1 MESKLKRIGGFILI
15 SVMILS
21 SIIYLFRVKIKKY
34 FIPTVEQIGDINI
47 QVRND
52 TCYVSSKLT
61 AHNKSFLNIEID
73 TIKYKVTLFNKI
85 YLQSETYIGV
95 VLNGHS
101 KDTIDFSLKIPY
113 KTIIADLKAE
123 RKKGDSA
130 SYFIDISLQ
139 YSTFLG
145 KAEMPISRTAKIKIP
160 QPPEIEIEEIKYTK
174 IRRKSIIA
182 DVKVKITNYNAVDLS
197 IKEMNYSMKIRKQ
210 GNIKGELK
218 KQINIKPNGI
228 TFVTIPIEI
237 SPRNIARTFFNVI
250 SNNDTYEYTLN
261 LSAILEA
268 TDPIKESFQI
278 SLSKNG
284 TMELK
289 K

>member
-1 MESKLKRIGGFILI
+1 MENKIKRIGSVILI
-15 SVMILS
+15 SILILS
-21 SIIYLFRVKIKKY
+21 SFVFFFRSKIKNY
-34 FIPTVEQIGDINI
+34 FIPEIEQTGDIQI
-47 QVRND
+47 IIRND
-52 TCYVSSKLT
+52 TCYVSSKIT
-61 AHNKSFLNIEID
+61 ANNKSFLNIEID
-73 TIKYKVTLFNKI
+73 TIKYKVSLFNKT
-85 YLQSETYIGV
+85 YLQSEAFIGI
-95 VLNGHS
+95 VLHGHS
-101 KDTIDFSLKIPY
+101 KDTISFSLKIPY

-123 RKKGDSA
+123 RRKGDSA

-160 QPPEIEIEEIKYTK
+160 QPPEIEIENIKYTK

-182 DVKVKITNYNAVDLS
+182 DVHVKITNYNPVDLT
-197 IKEMNYSMKIRKQ
+197 IKDMEYSMKIKKQ
-210 GNIKGELK
+210 GNIKGKLS

-237 SPRNIARTFFNVI
+237 NPKNIARTFFNVI
-250 SNNDTYEYTLN
+250 TNKDTYEYTLN
-261 LSAILEA
+261 LSALIES
-268 TDPIKESFQI
+268 TDPIKESFPI
-278 SLSKNG
+278 DLIKNG